1 MAKKVQQGIDIQFG
15 QRYEGEKARR
25 LVEELRRLQTA
36 VNAIVDELNAV
47 EANPVVPGVTP
58 HELADETGL
67 GPEHTVSGLTPGHVL
82 QALSAT
88 AAAFQQMRLG
98 QLARMNPGSVDS
110 AGNGDVMQVVGGFW
124 TAVPAGPLLTEAAP
138 NFPSVLGWDQTTA
151 QLVWRAAG
159 PGITLSA
166 TDIESTGG
174 TVTTDDD
181 AEFVSFFNGQ

>member
-1 MAKKVQQGIDIQFG
+1 MLSKIQGLDIQFG
-15 QRYEGEKARR
+15 QRFEGEKARR

-36 VNAIVDELNAV
+36 VNAIVDEVNSA
-47 EANPVVPGVTP
+47 ASAGTTPVLTA
-58 HELADETGL
+58 HELASETGL
-67 GPEHTVSGLTPGHVL
+67 GADHTVHGLTAGHVL

-98 QLARMNPGSVDS
+98 QIARMNPGSVDG
-110 AGNGDVMQVVGGFW
+110 AVNGDMLQVVGGFW
-124 TAVPAGPLLTEAAP
+124 SAVPASPLLTEATP
-138 NFPSVLGWDQTTA
+138 GFSSVLGWDQATA

-174 TVTTDDD
+174 GTTTVDDS
-181 AEFVSFFNGQ
+181 EFVSFFNGQ